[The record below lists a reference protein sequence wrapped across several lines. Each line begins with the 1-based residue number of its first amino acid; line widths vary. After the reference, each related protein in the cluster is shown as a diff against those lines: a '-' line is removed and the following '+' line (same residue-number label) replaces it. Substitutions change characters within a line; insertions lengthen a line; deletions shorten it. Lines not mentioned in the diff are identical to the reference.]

1 MSQRYDHNQAGPS
14 NSRERHHPDHFLED
28 HVLRLSDNEVGGLAG
43 NRENQVDFRLRRY
56 MVPVR
61 RMGLQHRRGARA
73 RLRAER
79 FQQSSHHSRAP
90 LNENEQDGGPVD
102 SVAFPPSPAGFSSD
116 SLADD
121 SDFSSY
127 SDFDDGF
134 VRRGGF
140 HVRQHGHNSADNAD
154 RARRIIVEAS
164 PSANSDI
171 PSTSR
176 GPRNSENSVA
186 RGNKRP
192 LSSSSDSC
200 VETGF
205 TINSNFD
212 ALSTSRF
219 VLPLAR
225 NLQRLRGNEEFTD
238 VKLVVEDKEIACHR
252 VVLAACSQYFHA
264 LLSSNMKEGRAEKVT
279 IQGHKFE
286 IVEMIV
292 KHVYAQSIQI
302 KSDNVQDIV
311 EAADYFQLDQLKSSC
326 ENFLLRQVAETNC
339 LGLMQFGELH
349 SLDSLTARAKKFAL
363 VNFRKVSQQE
373 EFIRLPPSVLMW
385 YLSDDALSVQREEH
399 VFQAAI
405 SWLQFSEA
413 RDEHTVDILKCVR
426 LLFVSPHFLFDTIA
440 KHSFLKGKPA
450 VQDLVSEACKYHAL
464 GCNEW
469 KQMQQPHTRPRKSS
483 RITEVLFI
491 VGGICNNRRLHH
503 AEYYH
508 PKKGWIALA
517 DIVTAHCTMHSYSVC
532 AMKNN
537 VYVTGGHSNSGITAN
552 AASLYSSNINQWSE
566 LASMICARERHG
578 SATADGAVYVAGG
591 LMASQK
597 GRKKPIVLDQVERYR
612 PAFNQ
617 WESVKPL
624 PKRCYS
630 PGVISY
636 KEKLYVIG
644 GVSMTD
650 EPSNSSKIILNCI
663 QCYDPLIDK
672 WSLLPLGQ
680 PLARLCCTL
689 YQDKIYMIS
698 NNASEIFRYD
708 PNTQTLEEWQHLPE
722 PGLEF
727 AGLATFNGNL
737 VITGGQKES
746 NTLNKMFVI
755 SYDTKEVI
763 ETVNMTR
770 SLCMHGCVAIDKFG

>member
-43 NRENQVDFRLRRY
+43 N
-56 MVPVR
+56 
-61 RMGLQHRRGARA
+61 
-73 RLRAER
+73 
-79 FQQSSHHSRAP
+79 HSRAP
-90 LNENEQDGGPVD
+90 LNENEQDEGPVD

-127 SDFDDGF
+127 CDFDDGF

-140 HVRQHGHNSADNAD
+140 HVRQHEHNSADNAD

-176 GPRNSENSVA
+176 GPRNSENSGA

-200 VETGF
+200 VE
-205 TINSNFD
+205 S
-212 ALSTSRF
+212 
-219 VLPLAR
+219 
-225 NLQRLRGNEEFTD
+225 
-238 VKLVVEDKEIACHR
+238 
-252 VVLAACSQYFHA
+252 
-264 LLSSNMKEGRAEKVT
+264 
-279 IQGHKFE
+279 
-286 IVEMIV
+286 
-292 KHVYAQSIQI
+292 
-302 KSDNVQDIV
+302 
-311 EAADYFQLDQLKSSC
+311 
-326 ENFLLRQVAETNC
+326 FLLRQVAETNC

-363 VNFRKVSQQE
+363 DNFRKVSQQE

-385 YLSDDALSVQREEH
+385 YLSNDALCVQREEH

-426 LLFVSPHFLFDTIA
+426 LYSVNPHFLFDTIA

-464 GCNEW
+464 SCNEW
-469 KQMQQPHTRPRKSS
+469 KQMQQPHTRPREASG
-483 RITEVLFI
+483 ITEVLFI
-491 VGGICNNRRLHH
+491 VGGICNNRRLHV
-503 AEYYH
+503 AECYH
-508 PKKGWIALA
+508 PKRGWIALA

-552 AASLYSSNINQWSE
+552 AASLYLSKYNQWSE
-566 LASMICARERHG
+566 LPSMICAREQHG
-578 SATADGAVYVAGG
+578 SVTADGAVYVAGG

-630 PGVISY
+630 PGVIWY

-708 PNTQTLEEWQHLPE
+708 PNTQTFEEWQHLPE